1 MNFMQSSK
9 AELILLYKGMRNHPS
24 NMVDIM
30 LSPQF
35 YITKQEELPIKYLY
49 QAKRLA
55 PSILGE
61 LLLDEVEY
69 HYHIFKEGS
78 IWVFIAYDVESIKE
92 FLQQSSI
99 PTKSIGRLYFAQQ
112 YASEFV
118 RPMLLDSG
126 ELLSTIQDTVVILP
140 KSLVDKDT
148 YYSHFNIDI
157 NPKDGISIPLN
168 SSSILSQKDSI
179 ILSVIL
185 VCFSMVFAVEGFRY
199 SSVIDNMRG
208 EIGRVL
214 EDYPSLQSS
223 YARDN
228 IAQKYTTIDT
238 KERHKREILKNLSS
252 LVGKDISLKSLRIDS
267 KKFVA
272 IFKSEKPSLLLNIK
286 TTAQSKGYSV
296 VNPTDNT
303 LIEIRGSI

>member
-1 MNFMQSSK
+1 MQSSK
-9 AELILLYKGMRNHPS
+9 AELILLYRGMRVHPS
-24 NMVDIM
+24 GIVDIM

-61 LLLDEVEY
+61 LLVDGVEY

-78 IWVFIAYDVESIKE
+78 RWVFIAYDIDSIKK
-92 FLQQSSI
+92 FLQEHGI
-99 PTKSIGRLYFAQQ
+99 ATKSIGRLYFAQQ
-112 YASEFV
+112 YASKFV

-148 YYSHFNIDI
+148 YYSRFNIDI
-157 NPKDGISIPLN
+157 NPKDSISIPLN
-168 SSSILSQKDSI
+168 SSSILSQRDSI
-179 ILSVIL
+179 ILSAIL
-185 VCFSMVFAVEGFRY
+185 LCFGIVFTIEGLRY
-199 SSVIDNMRG
+199 SSLIDSMRG
-208 EIGRVL
+208 EVDRVL

-228 IAQKYTTIDT
+228 IAKKYQTIDT
-238 KERHKREILKNLSS
+238 KERHKREILKNLSN
-252 LVGKDISLKSLRIDS
+252 LVAKDISVESLKMDN

-272 IFKSEKPSLLLNIK
+272 IFKSKKPKLLLNIK
-286 TTAQSKGYSV
+286 VTAQSKGYSA

-303 LIEIRGSI
+303 LIEIKGEI